1 MRTKAVLFDL
11 FETLMTEWGHK
22 KYTKSEMSSDLGV
35 DQALFNQCW
44 DENEQKRYLGE
55 IDFTDSI
62 RYACE
67 RCGKAID
74 SATLDAVMEKRVL
87 TKSACFHYV
96 HQEVYQLLEKL
107 KGMGLKTAMVSN
119 CSAEEVEGISESKL
133 YPFFDQTI
141 LSYQVGLQKPDSRI
155 YHRAADLLEVAP
167 EECVFVGDGGSNE
180 LEGARNA
187 GMRAVQAKW
196 YTNQLPYRRESI
208 PGFSVAEEPLV
219 VLDFIV

>member
-1 MRTKAVLFDL
+1 MKTKAVLFDL

-22 KYTKSEMSSDLGV
+22 KYTKSEMSSDLGME
-35 DQALFNQCW
+35 QALFNQYW

-55 IDFTDSI
+55 IDFINSI

-67 RCGKAID
+67 RCGKTID

-96 HQEVYQLLEKL
+96 RPEVYQLLEEL
-107 KGMGLKTAMVSN
+107 KEMGLKIAMVSN

-133 YPFFDQTI
+133 YPFFDQII
-141 LSYQVGLQKPDSRI
+141 LSYQVGLQKPDTRI

>member
-1 MRTKAVLFDL
+1 M
-11 FETLMTEWGHK
+11 
-22 KYTKSEMSSDLGV
+22 
-35 DQALFNQCW
+35 
-44 DENEQKRYLGE
+44 
-55 IDFTDSI
+55 
-62 RYACE
+62 
-67 RCGKAID
+67 
-74 SATLDAVMEKRVL
+74 